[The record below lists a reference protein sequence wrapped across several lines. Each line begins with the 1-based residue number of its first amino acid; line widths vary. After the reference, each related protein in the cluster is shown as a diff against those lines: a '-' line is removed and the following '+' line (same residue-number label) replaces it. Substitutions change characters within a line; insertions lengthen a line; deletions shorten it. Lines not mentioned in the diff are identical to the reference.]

1 MDNMKTIQE
10 AEQELWIKEQRV
22 SYWERF
28 GVVPSISDLMFF
40 NDVDKGVGA

>member
-1 MDNMKTIQE
+1 MKTMQE

-28 GVVPSISDLMFF
+28 GIVPSMSDLVLF
-40 NDVDKGVGA
+40 NDANMEVGA